1 MEPENYG
8 FPSSESPLRIKAPC
22 SWFHVT
28 FPKWPEK
35 IKKNLWYEL
44 PVPAVRN
51 LVILMVTTTGLL
63 FQRCND
69 SEFPTFCSGRKQ
81 VTPQKN
87 SPCWYHSPKV
97 HFQKKLAVM
106 KIYDF
111 DNWHVWLGKRNLLKN
126 KQETT
131 LAAKTQPGLPWTFWR
146 NQFRGLCE
154 EIGKGT
160 WNHRKP
166 GLPTGVFNVN
176 STIFYRNLNDMSF
189 FRALYIYM
197 YINIYLKKNIFL
209 VYIYIYVY
217 MMMILLLQLHHLVLN
232 MSFSTS
238 EKWFLFPAPFHPS
251 ILRLTTSTLPKEP
264 QRLNLPPKLLPKSPR
279 YGSTLVA
286 GSLWVDYVSNGSL

>member
-1 MEPENYG
+1 MVPCY
-8 FPSSESPLRIKAPC
+8 FSEMTRKN
-22 SWFHVT
+22 
-28 FPKWPEK
+28 
-35 IKKNLWYEL
+35 KKNLWYEL

-209 VYIYIYVY
+209 VYIYICIYDDDTSITTAPPCAKHVFFNFGE
-217 MMMILLLQLHHLVLN
+217 MV
-232 MSFSTS
+232 SFSRS
-238 EKWFLFPAPFHPS
+238 IPSFHPS
-251 ILRLTTSTLPKEP
+251 PHHFDFAKGTPKIKPSSQASSKESTIWFNLGCWVTVSWLRK
-264 QRLNLPPKLLPKSPR
+264 Q
-279 YGSTLVA
+279 
-286 GSLWVDYVSNGSL
+286 W